1 MCVCCVCIYVVV
13 TLRFATTTYIDT
25 HIHTYNTCIHTY
37 ISGANPIWIHHWVLL
52 LLLKLLVVVLLLFEL
67 LLLLAGGALV

>member
-25 HIHTYNTCIHTY
+25 HIHTYIQYMHTY
-37 ISGANPIWIHHWVLL
+37 VYKRSESYLDSPLGIIIIIEIVSSS
-52 LLLKLLVVVLLLFEL
+52 VVV
-67 LLLLAGGALV
+67 V